1 MTHQPIDPSPGGMV
15 WTVRLNEH
23 DQRTMSTAE
32 LIRAFESR
40 QVTPYTLVSREGQPW
55 TQVGNVPHLVHA
67 ISTVV
72 KRRNS
77 VPPTGRSS
85 VPPMVPPLAAPAP
98 VAPRSEPIPL
108 LTPLPQL
115 APSDLA
121 PSDFG
126 GAPAAVRAP
135 NSAFAGAVRGEDSQ
149 HTGRGTLEAAT
160 SLVHAGE
167 TDIAT
172 TPSMNRSAS
181 AITPIALASPIDP
194 PLPTSNKWTP
204 ARIALLGAAAAVVLF
219 GGAAVFRSVSS
230 QAAPQVTEAS
240 SLPLAP
246 QSASSPAAQ
255 APTQALD
262 DSSGA
267 PEATTVAAADIYTID
282 SLAPAA
288 NKARAEEDVA
298 GSNSGVASASGARAI
313 DRAAAAAA
321 MGVGTTES
329 GNEPSAAAAE
339 GNSSKALVP
348 ATTQEAPHEAGE
360 FDNAA
365 ARNALAEA
373 SRRANGC
380 LGIGLIHT
388 SGKVVVVFDPSG
400 SANQVNILTPEYAQP
415 PLGACITGAFKRAS
429 VPSFLGAP
437 KAVSMTFI
445 SK

>member
-1 MTHQPIDPSPGGMV
+1 MV
-15 WTVRLNEH
+15 WTVRLSEQ

-55 TQVGNVPHLVHA
+55 TQIGNVPHLVHA

-77 VPPTGRSS
+77 VPPMGRSS
-85 VPPMVPPLAAPAP
+85 MPPAAPPLAAPAP
-98 VAPRSEPIPL
+98 VAPPRSEPIPL
-108 LTPLPQL
+108 LTPLPRL
-115 APSDLA
+115 T

-126 GAPAAVRAP
+126 GAPAAQRSP
-135 NSAFAGAVRGEDSQ
+135 NPAFAGAARGEDSQ
-149 HTGRGTLEAAT
+149 HTTRGTLEAAT

-181 AITPIALASPIDP
+181 AITPVALASPIDP
-194 PLPTSNKWTP
+194 PPPASNRWTP
-204 ARIALLGAAAAVVLF
+204 ARLALLGAAAAVVLF

-240 SLPLAP
+240 SLP
-246 QSASSPAAQ
+246 Q
-255 APTQALD
+255 APHAAARPASQAPSQAVPD
-262 DSSGA
+262 NDEASGS
-267 PEATTVAAADIYTID
+267 PSPTNEPTTVAAADIYTID
-282 SLAPAA
+282 SLAPVA
-288 NKARAEEDVA
+288 NKAQADEA
-298 GSNSGVASASGARAI
+298 ATASSTSGSRLI
-313 DRAAAAAA
+313 DRNAAAAA
-321 MGVGTTES
+321 MGVGSTQAGS
-329 GNEPSAAAAE
+329 EPTAAPGEGSSANA
-339 GNSSKALVP
+339 GSP
-348 ATTQEAPHEAGE
+348 EAPHEPGE

-365 ARNALAEA
+365 ARAALAEA

-400 SANQVNILTPEYAQP
+400 SASQVNILTPEYAQP
-415 PLGACITGAFKRAS
+415 PLGACISSAFKRTS